1 MGANTVPNRWQWSFD
16 HYGVSDGG
24 ILKNK
29 ELLVR
34 SYVLYMLSRTQ
45 RIFHYEGLPD
55 TIPQR
60 NLEQIVQI
68 GGLAIIMKGSDGNLY
83 ATRAGLGA
91 ELNAYYEPTIAIV
104 ANPYIPGGS
113 KSLKIGEEC
122 VLMRNDSFFQGLM
135 PLMSKYAAMLA
146 EGDISI
152 RYALINSRLSKFL
165 TARDDNTKESAEKVL
180 KGIEEGKDLALFL
193 ADDFLTDALKE
204 SNSPNRDTYVKDL
217 IECYQYQK
225 ASWFNELGI
234 QSQFNMK
241 REAINSEESALNDD
255 ALLPLI
261 QDMLEMRK
269 QAVEDINRIFGTS
282 ISVRLS
288 SAWEKEQKELEKE
301 KKIAEQPLP
310 EPTDQK
316 DPEDPKDPEPEKED
330 EKEEPKDE

>member
-1 MGANTVPNRWQWSFD
+1 MGTNTVPNRWQWSFD
-16 HYGVSDGG
+16 HYGVTDGG

-29 ELLVR
+29 DLLTR
-34 SYVLYMLSRTQ
+34 SYILYMLSRTQ
-45 RIFHYEGLPD
+45 RIFHYEGLPA

-68 GGLAIIMKGSDGNLY
+68 GGIAIIMKGSDGKLY

-91 ELNAYYEPTIAIV
+91 ELDAYYEPTIAII

-113 KSLKIGEEC
+113 TSLKIGKDC
-122 VLMRNDSFFQGLM
+122 AIMRNDSFFQGLM

-180 KGIEEGKDLALFL
+180 KGIEDGKDLALFL

-261 QDMLEMRK
+261 EDMLEMRK
-269 QAVEDINRIFGTS
+269 QAVEDINRLFGTS
-282 ISVRLS
+282 ISVSLS

-301 KKIAEQPLP
+301 KKIAEQPP
-310 EPTDQK
+310 I
-316 DPEDPKDPEPEKED
+316 DPKSQEDPKDPEPEPEK
-330 EKEEPKDE
+330 KEEAKDE

>member
-29 ELLVR
+29 ELLIR
-34 SYVLYMLSRTQ
+34 SYILSMLSRTQ
-45 RIFHYEGLPD
+45 RIFHYEGLPES
-55 TIPQR
+55 IPQR
-60 NLEQIVQI
+60 NLEQILQI
-68 GGLAIIMKGSDGNLY
+68 NGYAIIMKGDDGKLY

-113 KSLKIGEEC
+113 KSLKIGKDC
-122 VLMRNDSFFQGLM
+122 ALIRNDCFLQGLM
-135 PLMSKYAAMLA
+135 PIISKYAALLA

-180 KGIEEGKDLALFL
+180 KGIEEGQDLALFL

-217 IECYQYQK
+217 IECYQYEK
-225 ASWFNELGI
+225 ASCFNEIGI

-241 REAINSEESALNDD
+241 REAINSEESSLNDD
-255 ALLPLI
+255 TLI
-261 QDMLEMRK
+261 PSVDDWLENRLIGW
-269 QAVEDINRIFGTS
+269 DIANKIFGTDVKPS
-282 ISVRLS
+282 LRSV
-288 SAWEKEQKELEKE
+288 WEKEQKELKKE
-301 KKIAEQPLP
+301 IKVAEQPP
-310 EPTDQK
+310 IDPTDPKPQ
-316 DPEDPKDPEPEKED
+316 EDPKDPEPEPK
-330 EKEEPKDE
+330 KEEAKDE

>member
-1 MGANTVPNRWQWSFD
+1 MGTNTVPNRWQWSFD

-29 ELLVR
+29 DPLIH
-34 SYVLYMLSRTQ
+34 SYILYMLSRTQ
-45 RIFHYEGLPD
+45 RIFHYEGLPES
-55 TIPQR
+55 IPQR

-68 GGLAIIMKGSDGNLY
+68 AGVAVILKGSDGNLY
-83 ATRAGLGA
+83 ASRGGLGA
-91 ELNAYYEPTIAIV
+91 KLNAYYEPTIAIV
-104 ANPYIPGGS
+104 ANPYIPGMDNS
-113 KSLKIGEEC
+113 NLEIGKDC
-122 VLMRNDSFFQGLM
+122 AIMRNDSFFQGLM

-180 KGIEEGKDLALFL
+180 KGIEDGKDLALFL

-261 QDMLEMRK
+261 EDMLEMRK
-269 QAVEDINRIFGTS
+269 QAVEDINRLFGTS
-282 ISVRLS
+282 ISVSLS

-301 KKIAEQPLP
+301 KKIAEQPP
-310 EPTDQK
+310 I
-316 DPEDPKDPEPEKED
+316 DPKSQEDPKDPEPEPK
-330 EKEEPKDE
+330 KEEAKDE